1 MKSWFRALAASVIAL
16 GVASVGGSTFLQ
28 QGGGALSVTA
38 SGAPAAGVDIFLLVN
53 QGKSALGKT
62 SSVGQLPFDPALLT
76 GKVRIQVAVRKCPD
90 RTEVYLVEGES
101 DDACRE
107 VEEASEKEEDCRCDP
122 AGLIWWGDTLQVDVT
137 GLTATGGS
145 APLTRNP
152 LFWGGLAG
160 AGVATG
166 IVVGTGGSATTTTSA
181 PAGTGGTGTPVSTTT
196 TTTAPP
202 TTTSSVA
209 IDLTGT
215 YDINIVGVSDPG
227 GHRQF
232 TGDPPPRIDIR
243 VNGSNFTATGQAPW
257 VRVDGTIDSQGRFR
271 AEGRGTVAGRANV
284 MVTFEGQ
291 IEMSSPHRLNGS
303 YRMGTGGELPG
314 GQAIE
319 FRLQGQK
326 R

>member
-1 MKSWFRALAASVIAL
+1 LAVSAVAL
-16 GVASVGGSTFLQ
+16 GVASAGGSTFLQ
-28 QGGGALSVTA
+28 EGDGLLSATA
-38 SGAPAAGVDIFLLVN
+38 NGAPAAGVDIFLLVN

-76 GKVRIQVAVRKCPD
+76 GKVRVQVAVRECPD
-90 RTEVYLVEGES
+90 RTEVYLVEGET

-107 VEEASEKEEDCRCDP
+107 VEEASEKEEGCRCDL
-122 AGLIWWGDTLQVDVT
+122 AGLIWWGDRLQLDVT
-137 GLTATGGS
+137 ELTATGAS

-181 PAGTGGTGTPVSTTT
+181 PIGTGSPGTPVSTT

-202 TTTSSVA
+202 TTTTSAA

-243 VNGSNFTATGQAPW
+243 VNGGNFTATGQAPW
-257 VRVDGTIDSQGRFR
+257 VRVDGTIDGAGRFR

-303 YRMGTGGELPG
+303 YRMGAGGELPG